1 MKIRNGYVSN
11 SSSSSFII
19 SYKRGDG
26 IKIKGL
32 EFSVEQFIQMV
43 NQFPYCRSDSTR
55 VFHYNKEQILDYR
68 KDWYSEEQYERLR
81 DLLKEEVEYIQ
92 LIISY
97 HDKFTYKLM
106 KFLQDRKKLKILEE
120 SER

>member
-19 SYKRGDG
+19 SYKRGEG

-55 VFHYNKEQILDYR
+55 VFHYNKKQILDYR

-81 DLLKEEVEYIQ
+81 DLMKEEVEYIQ